1 MNAQVQQDGTHYRK
15 VFDSPYL
22 SSMDVVEPITL
33 TIARVTQE
41 TDKTKKTK
49 DTFNTA
55 YFAEKFIRPGE
66 KLKPMIL
73 NATNSKTLAKII
85 GSPYIED
92 WTDVRITVYVER
104 GIKFGRDTVDG
115 LRVMQ
120 APERKNIAPGNVK
133 MWEAAKAAYKR
144 DGNLDKVLAKA
155 DMSEEHIAQLYAEC
169 APKQEA
175 DA

>member
-1 MNAQVQQDGTHYRK
+1 MTEQQDGTHYRK

-22 SSMDVVEPITL
+22 SSMDVVDPIVL

-41 TDKTKKTK
+41 TDKTKKSK

-55 YFAEKFIRPGE
+55 YFAEKVIRPGE

-73 NATNSKTLAKII
+73 NATNSKMMAKLT
-85 GSPYIED
+85 GSPFIED
-92 WTDVRITVYVER
+92 WGNTRITVYVER

-115 LRVMQ
+115 LRIMP
-120 APERKNIAPGNVK
+120 APVRKVITPNDAR
-133 MWEAAKAAYKR
+133 MWEAAKSAYLR

-155 DMSEEHIAQLYAEC
+155 DMDEEHIAQLYAEC
-169 APKQEA
+169 APQQEA
-175 DA
+175 TA

>member
-1 MNAQVQQDGTHYRK
+1 MSAQQDGTHYRK

-41 TDKTKKTK
+41 QDKTKKSK
-49 DTFNTA
+49 DVFNTA
-55 YFAEKFIRPGE
+55 YFKEKFIRPGE

-73 NATNSKTLAKII
+73 NATNSKMMAKITE
-85 GSPYIED
+85 SPFIED
-92 WTDVRITVYVER
+92 WGDTRITVYVDK
-104 GIKFGRDTVDG
+104 GVKFGKETVEG
-115 LRVMQ
+115 LRVMP
-120 APERKNIAPGNVK
+120 APERKVITPASGK

-155 DMSEEHIAQLYAEC
+155 DISDEHVKQLIAEC
-169 APKQEA
+169 NPQEA
-175 DA
+175 AA

>member
-1 MNAQVQQDGTHYRK
+1 MSSQAANEASTHYRK

-41 TDKTKKTK
+41 VDKTKKTK

-73 NATNSKTLAKII
+73 NATNSKTMAKLT
-85 GSPYIED
+85 GTPFIED
-92 WTDVRITVYVER
+92 WAGARVMVYVER

-120 APERKNIAPGNVK
+120 VAERKTITPDNAR
-133 MWEAAKAAYKR
+133 MWEAAKAAYLR
-144 DGNLDKVLAKA
+144 DGHLDKVLAKA
-155 DMSEEHIAQLYAEC
+155 DMADEHIEQL
-169 APKQEA
+169 KQEA
-175 DA
+175 TA